1 MSTTSKEQDMGVIEG
16 RTWLEII
23 SPLGCERYL
32 RHETVG
38 RIGVVVNGHAE
49 IFPINFAVD
58 DDGAIVF
65 RTDQGTK
72 LSALLQNETVAFE
85 IDGLDHEH
93 HAGWSVLVVGQAR
106 WLAAPEEMAAAR
118 RLNLEPWAVGEKA
131 NYVRIA
137 PTKVSGRLIHLTR
150 KEQ

>member
-1 MSTTSKEQDMGVIEG
+1 MAVIEG

-38 RIGVVVNGHAE
+38 RIGVVVDGHAE

-65 RTDQGTK
+65 RTDEGTK
-72 LSALLQNETVAFE
+72 LSALLQSATVAFE
-85 IDGLDHEH
+85 IDGLDYER
-93 HAGWSVLVVGQAR
+93 HAGWSVLVVGRAR
-106 WLAAPEEMAAAR
+106 RLGTPEELAAAR
-118 RLNLEPWAVGEKA
+118 QLKLEPWAVGEKA
-131 NYVRIA
+131 NYVCIT
-137 PTKVSGRLIHLTR
+137 PTKVSGRLIHLSR